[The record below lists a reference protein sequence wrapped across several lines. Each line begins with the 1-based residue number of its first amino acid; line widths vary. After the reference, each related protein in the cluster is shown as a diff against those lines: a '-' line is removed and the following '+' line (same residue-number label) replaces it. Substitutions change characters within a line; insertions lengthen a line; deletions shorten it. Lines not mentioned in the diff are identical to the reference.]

1 MKFFKYLSIFVT
13 CLSLTGCSKLN
24 INIDAEDILKDL
36 QHIDGNYNDY
46 DNNNTLAKEDD
57 YWVLFASGPNVK
69 ENGKSLE
76 YKAKTLK
83 GNFLVAQA
91 DIKEDCEYSF
101 SLDISADVGKAKL
114 ILVKPDNTIEILKEV
129 IASSENKFNG
139 NISFHCNIGLNRIKF
154 VGSNFKGQFKLTQT
168 DNLFD
173 FVEFSVFDDIHDD
186 LEESI
191 EDELKNIED
200 ILENQKHVI
209 NNTVKIEQTKA
220 DVNLIE
226 KTLNSLR
233 NRIKHIFEHSVNSF
247 KLLKFK
253 FLFI

>member
-1 MKFFKYLSIFVT
+1 MKFFKYLSIFVI
-13 CLSLTGCSKLN
+13 CLSLTGYSKFN
-24 INIDAEDILKDL
+24 INVDAEDILKDL
-36 QHIDGNYNDY
+36 QHVDGNYNDY
-46 DNNNTLAKEDD
+46 DNNNTLTKEND
-57 YWVLFASGPNVK
+57 YWALFSSGPNVK

-91 DIKEDCEYSF
+91 DIKQECEYNF
-101 SLDISADVGKAKL
+101 SLDISVDAGKAKL
-114 ILVKPDNTIEILKEV
+114 ILVKPDNTIELLKEV
-129 IASSENKFNG
+129 FAGSENKFNG
-139 NISFHCNIGLNRIKF
+139 NISFYCNIGFNKIKF

-186 LEESI
+186 IEEGI
-191 EDELKNIED
+191 EDELKYIED
-200 ILENQKHVI
+200 IAENQKHII
-209 NNTVKIEQTKA
+209 NNTVKIEQTKT
-220 DVNLIE
+220 DINLIE

-233 NRIKHIFEHSVNSF
+233 NRIRHIFEHSINSF
-247 KLLKFK
+247 KLVKHK